1 MICDRSTQVHAY
13 HDGELPADQ
22 VAAFEEHLQTCAECR
37 ELLAALRAMSQRVAA
52 APMVEIS
59 DIAIQRLRQQRY
71 VMPDAGVM
79 RIAGWLTAA
88 AAAVLIAALP
98 MWHREGSVNPSVAS
112 ADVLDMVAVSPPSD
126 GEGTQ
131 HEVVAL
137 AQWMRDDLS
146 VSERR

>member
-1 MICDRSTQVHAY
+1 MRGVRMTSETVMICDRSTQVHAY
-13 HDGELPADQ
+13 HDGELLADQ
-22 VAAFEEHLQTCAECR
+22 IAAFEAHLQTCAECS
-37 ELLAALRAMSQRVAA
+37 ELLADLRAMSRMVAT

-98 MWHREGSVNPSVAS
+98 M
-112 ADVLDMVAVSPPSD
+112 
-126 GEGTQ
+126 
-131 HEVVAL
+131 
-137 AQWMRDDLS
+137 
-146 VSERR
+146 